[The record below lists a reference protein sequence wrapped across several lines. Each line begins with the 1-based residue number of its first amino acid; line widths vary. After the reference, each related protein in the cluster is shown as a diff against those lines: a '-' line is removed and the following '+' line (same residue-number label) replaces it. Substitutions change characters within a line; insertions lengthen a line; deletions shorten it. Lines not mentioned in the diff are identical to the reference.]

1 MIEIVADDLNL
12 QAMSDAMLD
21 YSPSGLLTLC
31 FVLTLVVGSM
41 MKIWLTIRQIRH
53 VALHRDA
60 VPAAFSLAIPLATH
74 QKAADY
80 TVAKAKTGL
89 VELMTGAALL
99 LAWTLLGGLSAL
111 NQYLLNWLGG
121 GMLQQLALI
130 AGFVVISGITDL
142 PLTLYQTF
150 VIEER
155 FGFNRMT
162 ARLWMIDLIKSTLI
176 SVIIG
181 LPIVALVLQL
191 MHAAGSFWWL
201 WAWGA
206 WTVLNVLLLLIY
218 PTFIAPFFNKFARL
232 EDTALATEVAALMQR
247 CGFAA
252 SGLFVM
258 DGSRRSAHANAY
270 FTGFGASKRVVF
282 FDTLL
287 ARLSVAEVKAVL
299 AHELGHYKHG
309 HVNKRIAMMLSMS
322 FLGFALLGWLHA
334 TNWFYAGLGVE
345 PNLKASHD
353 ALALLLFTLA
363 APVFSFFMAPV
374 FAWLSRKHE
383 FQADAYAVAQTSGTD
398 LSTALLKLH
407 EDNASTLTPDPVYAK
422 FYYSHPPA
430 PERLARMAPT
440 AA

>member
-1 MIEIVADDLNL
+1 MEQIVADDLNSP
-12 QAMSDAMLD
+12 AMSDLLFD
-21 YSPSGLLTLC
+21 LSPSGLLTLS
-31 FVLTLVVGSM
+31 FVLALVVGSIV
-41 MKIWLTIRQIRH
+41 KTWLTSRQIRH
-53 VALHRDA
+53 VTLHRDA
-60 VPAAFSLAIPLATH
+60 VPPTFSQAIPLVTH

-80 TVAKAKTGL
+80 TVAKAKTSL
-89 VELMTGAALL
+89 IELFAGVALL
-99 LAWTLLGGLSAL
+99 LAWTLLGGLATL
-111 NQYLLNWLGG
+111 NANLLTWLGG

-130 AGFVVISGITDL
+130 ASFVLISGIADL
-142 PLTLYQTF
+142 PLALYQTF

-155 FGFNRMT
+155 FGFNKMT
-162 ARLWMIDLIKSTLI
+162 IKLWLIDLIKSSLL
-176 SVIIG
+176 SVMIG
-181 LPIVALVLQL
+181 LPVVALILQL
-191 MHAAGSFWWL
+191 MHATGSMWWL
-201 WAWGA
+201 WAWSA

-218 PTFIAPFFNKFARL
+218 PSFIAPLFNKFVRL
-232 EDTALATEVAALMQR
+232 EDAGLAAEVAALMQR

-258 DGSRRSAHANAY
+258 DGSKRSAHANAY

-309 HVNKRIAMMLSMS
+309 HVNKRILMMLSMS
-322 FLGFALLGWLHA
+322 FLGFALLGWLHNA
-334 TNWFYAGLGVE
+334 LWFYQGLGVE
-345 PNLKASHD
+345 PNLNASHD

-374 FAWLSRKHE
+374 FAWFSRKHE
-383 FQADAYAVAQTSGTD
+383 FEADAYAVAQTSGTD

-407 EDNASTLTPDPVYAK
+407 EDNASTLTPDPVYAT

-430 PERLARMAPT
+430 PERLARMAT
-440 AA
+440 